1 MSEDQG
7 PANLQEAVERSYRV
21 QWGGRRYCTIAAV
34 VLIVLS
40 VLSGFMLTVAS
51 RWFVFGTTVL
61 KIVEF
66 SAMTTSFICLIAAVL
81 FALEAVIRAQRE
93 RGELPD
99 RTIHFGLTLSVIT
112 LAGLLFL
119 LFMVVMPWS
128 RDGIGESQAK
138 IIRFILFLFCA
149 VAWLG
154 AVVMCSAGITMLVT
168 RHNSLV
174 EVNNTSEG
182 TNLLF
187 KRGYSSEILKLS
199 IASLI
204 PLIVFVVALLMVG
217 VDILI
222 GS

>member
-1 MSEDQG
+1 MSDEQR
-7 PANLQEAVERSYRV
+7 PADLQEAVERSYRV
-21 QWGGRRYCTIAAV
+21 QWGGRRYCTIAA
-34 VLIVLS
+34 IVLL
-40 VLSGFMLTVAS
+40 VLSGLTGLMLTVA
-51 RWFVFGTTVL
+51 RHWFTFPPTVL
-61 KIVEF
+61 RVVEF
-66 SAMTTSFICLIAAVL
+66 SALTTSFICLIAAVL

-93 RGELPD
+93 RGDLPD

-119 LFMVVMPWS
+119 LFTLAIPWNAG
-128 RDGIGESQAK
+128 GIGESHAR

-154 AVVMCSAGITMLVT
+154 SVAMCSAGVTMLVT

-182 TNLLF
+182 TSLLF
-187 KRGYSSEILKLS
+187 KRGYSGEILKLS

-204 PLIVFVVALLMVG
+204 PLIIFVVTLLMVG
-217 VDILI
+217 VTLLI
-222 GS
+222 DS

>member
-21 QWGGRRYCTIAAV
+21 QWGGRRYCTAAAV
-34 VLIVLS
+34 VLLVLS
-40 VLSGFMLTVAS
+40 VLSACLLTVAS
-51 RWFVFGTTVL
+51 HWFNLGSTVL

-66 SAMTTSFICLIAAVL
+66 SALTTSFICLIAAVL

-112 LAGLLFL
+112 LAALLFL

-128 RDGIGESQAK
+128 REGIGESQAK

-154 AVVMCSAGITMLVT
+154 SVVMCAAGVTMLVT